1 MFYAAVGIMRNING
15 NPSERTFC
23 QHLTSMSLYAPN
35 PGHHPEWMN
44 QQEFRTGRQYKTS
57 TEAEEEKWLLAL
69 QSHHFH
75 FIIWWQDGVEKLNSN
90 QSGRKF
96 HFSYSDSPAPEF
108 LAFRYMYCPQIYISV
123 FTSAGLH
130 LFVTNSCELQR
141 IPSESFSIFYY
152 IAQSEPPHSNDTG
165 CWLLLSRNPIKAR
178 ECNYL
183 LPNQFCNGLSKICN
197 PVIIIIIPATIKCR
211 ILSTPYPINANFNIF
226 PNMSLLHSNATGSLQ
241 NCWNWKAFTI
251 NADQD
256 QVAKDMQWQ

>member
-1 MFYAAVGIMRNING
+1 MVDDGAQMQKEHVEMTLNFYILHITQTNPFRYPSPPPIWSSHKVNPSSQPPTHHHIPVAHKLTLFCSVSQKKLPCNKSREHVWWIRAGRHVFYAAVGIMRNING

-96 HFSYSDSPAPEF
+96 HFSYSDSPAAPEF

-123 FTSAGLH
+123 FTSAG
-130 LFVTNSCELQR
+130 
-141 IPSESFSIFYY
+141 
-152 IAQSEPPHSNDTG
+152 
-165 CWLLLSRNPIKAR
+165 
-178 ECNYL
+178 
-183 LPNQFCNGLSKICN
+183 
-197 PVIIIIIPATIKCR
+197 
-211 ILSTPYPINANFNIF
+211 
-226 PNMSLLHSNATGSLQ
+226 
-241 NCWNWKAFTI
+241 
-251 NADQD
+251 
-256 QVAKDMQWQ
+256 

>member
-96 HFSYSDSPAPEF
+96 HFSYSDSPAAPEF

-123 FTSAGLH
+123 
-130 LFVTNSCELQR
+130 LQPDYISSLQ
-141 IPSESFSIFYY
+141 IPVNYNEFRASRSPFSIILHKVNPRIAMTLDAGYY
-152 IAQSEPPHSNDTG
+152 
-165 CWLLLSRNPIKAR
+165 
-178 ECNYL
+178 YL
-183 LPNQFCNGLSKICN
+183 ATRAKHENAIICCQIN
-197 PVIIIIIPATIKCR
+197 FVMDSAKYVI
-211 ILSTPYPINANFNIF
+211 L
-226 PNMSLLHSNATGSLQ
+226 
-241 NCWNWKAFTI
+241 
-251 NADQD
+251 
-256 QVAKDMQWQ
+256 